1 VAPQFH
7 ETNKGR
13 KFFDNTL
20 PTLITSIDRLAAA
33 IEKSNKKIEPSNI
46 TPGAFEDPLHP
57 KDQEI
62 NMSTSEIFNADQ
74 AIEKVLSDIDKSGEA
89 DTGLLDELVH
99 DLVSK
104 TASDINNGGDRSQVE
119 YIISQLGPEGLKS
132 IEQELLQNANKN
144 EK

>member
-1 VAPQFH
+1 
-7 ETNKGR
+7 
-13 KFFDNTL
+13 
-20 PTLITSIDRLAAA
+20 
-33 IEKSNKKIEPSNI
+33 
-46 TPGAFEDPLHP
+46 
-57 KDQEI
+57 
-62 NMSTSEIFNADQ
+62 MSTSEIFNADQ

-144 EK
+144 EQS